1 MTVGIPRFLNFPFSG
16 FGMVTRFTGAG
27 RYCPRQDRTRQLA
40 GVFADVLPKFFG
52 FHPVHARSPL
62 VGLDAFE
69 REQQVL
75 AAQYRL
81 ECDLR
86 KCGLVLCGVF
96 HFHHGRCA
104 LPNPSLHSVDTQTRA
119 GFLCFLRHA
128 TLCQRHRTPI
138 DSVLRQVL
146 PCLL

>member
-16 FGMVTRFTGAG
+16 FGMGLPVSRVQGDISLTESHSSAREN
-27 RYCPRQDRTRQLA
+27 
-40 GVFADVLPKFFG
+40 VLPKLFG
-52 FHPVHARSPL
+52 CHSVHARSPF
-62 VGLDAFE
+62 VCFDTFE
-69 REQQVL
+69 RQSQVL

-86 KCGLVLCGVF
+86 KSGLVLCGVV

-104 LPNPSLHSVDTQTRA
+104 LPNPSLPSVDTQIRP
-119 GFLCFLRHA
+119 GLLCFLRLA
-128 TLCQRHRTPI
+128 TLCLRHRTPMN
-138 DSVLRQVL
+138 SVLRQVL